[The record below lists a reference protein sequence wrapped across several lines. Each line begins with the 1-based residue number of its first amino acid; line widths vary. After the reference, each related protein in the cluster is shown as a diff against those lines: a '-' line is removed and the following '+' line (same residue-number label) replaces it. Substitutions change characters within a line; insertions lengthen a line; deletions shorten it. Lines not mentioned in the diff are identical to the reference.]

1 MSKLQKQ
8 NSYSD
13 SFSLIYQFSG
23 SDYRVAVPF
32 KLYTYVIIPFY
43 SLFILLFIQ
52 SKRIIF
58 KDERL
63 RLLEIE
69 NSRKAAKSATIETP
83 PHSVSPATVAPAAST
98 AVPIAANKGKNKRI
112 SVCLSVCTKGSC

>member
-1 MSKLQKQ
+1 MDFLEAIR
-8 NSYSD
+8 YS
-13 SFSLIYQFSG
+13 
-23 SDYRVAVPF
+23 VALPS
-32 KLYTYVIIPFY
+32 KLYTSVIFPFY

-52 SKRIIF
+52 TKRIIF

-83 PHSVSPATVAPAAST
+83 PHSVSPATVAPAAAT